1 MGITKSRLGE
11 IIFDLRNER
20 TRPKMTRERLAHLV
34 EVDQATI
41 YRWETGKSW
50 PELDKIESLARV
62 LEVKIAY
69 LFDQRDDLS
78 LSEKQMID
86 TMGVLRSEKRKAELR
101 AEQLDL
107 KVKRLESDIKAIE
120 VDSELQE
127 SWAKLASPEED
138 KDKNKPK

>member
-1 MGITKSRLGE
+1 M
-11 IIFDLRNER
+11 
-20 TRPKMTRERLAHLV
+20 V